1 VDDERYV
8 GTVRGIIS
16 DKRKATDYVESMVQ
30 PFNDAR
36 KEGYGLSLTAY
47 AVYFEKVRR
56 LTTPTGKANWHPTQV
71 SNLMNADG
79 ILIPKRERE
88 IANFESKVAYFKSAK
103 YVKSVLHKGGR
114 KITDQE
120 WDDFRVEYI
129 SFLDENINR
138 SKALVAGIRGQ

>member
-1 VDDERYV
+1 MDDERYV

-30 PFNDAR
+30 PFKDAR

-47 AVYFEKVRR
+47 AVYFEKVKH
-56 LTTPTGKANWHPTQV
+56 LTTPNGKANWHPTQV
-71 SNLMNADG
+71 SNLMDADG

-103 YVKSVLHKGGR
+103 YIKSVLDRGGR
-114 KITDQE
+114 KVTDQG
-120 WDDFRVEYI
+120 WDDLRVEYL
-129 SFLDENINR
+129 SFLDENIER
-138 SKALVAGIRGQ
+138 SKALVADIRG